1 MQPPPVIN
9 QPAQAQPASVAS
21 KADALAL
28 SNLVNDTSSIKPLNS
43 IAAGLCLG
51 LIGAALLGPAM
62 MCAAFGSIAAGI
74 AIGGLAGNSS
84 KSFVDSFLFAI
95 LLVVSLGV
103 LTVGFSN
110 SVKLQQQMMNS
121 FGRP

>member
-1 MQPPPVIN
+1 MNVPPVIN
-9 QPAQAQPASVAS
+9 QPIQAQPVSVAS

-62 MCAAFGSIAAGI
+62 MCASFGCIAAGI
-74 AIGGLAGNSS
+74 ALGGLAGNSS
-84 KSFVDSFLFAI
+84 RNAIDAVLFL
-95 LLVVSLGV
+95 LLLLIAGGV
-103 LTVGFSN
+103 TVAGVSN
-110 SVKLQQQMMNS
+110 SMALQKQIQRS
-121 FGRP
+121 F